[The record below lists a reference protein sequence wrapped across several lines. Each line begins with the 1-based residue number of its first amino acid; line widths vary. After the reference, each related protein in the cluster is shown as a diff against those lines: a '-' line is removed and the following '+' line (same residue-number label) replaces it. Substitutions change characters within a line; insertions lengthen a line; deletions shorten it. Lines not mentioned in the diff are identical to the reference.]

1 MNLFKNLIEYR
12 ELLRTNV
19 KKEIRGKYKGSFLGI
34 VWSFLNP
41 ILQIMVYAIVFPFI
55 LRNREPNYIAFLAC
69 GIFPWT
75 WFTTSISQG
84 THVILSNG
92 NIIKKIYFPREIM
105 PISIVTAGLVNFM
118 IQSFIILALLCI
130 SRIGIAFYYPFFLV
144 IAIIQ
149 YFLTLGIVLITSA
162 CEVYVRDLEYIVNF
176 FVSLAFYATPIL
188 YSPSTLS
195 NSRFAWIFKVNPL
208 STIILNYRQ
217 IFINKE
223 MPDFRALT
231 IVFVESLLLCII
243 AMFIFRK
250 LEKGF
255 AENL

>member
-1 MNLFKNLIEYR
+1 MNLFKNLTEYR
-12 ELLRTNV
+12 ELLKTNV

-34 VWSFLNP
+34 IWSFLNP

-130 SRIGIAFYYPFFLV
+130 SRIVIAFYYTFFLV